1 MAFTPSS
8 LHTVQDKQAVM
19 EQGSGAPVQMRP
31 RIPWRMLSALLLALL
46 AQFLL
51 ETSPLNPVRYPWL
64 GFSIY
69 MAVILLTFWAWSNGE
84 LTLTPL
90 PETILRIDEMK
101 ARWGMA
107 SAALIVL
114 LLAFLLFKDN
124 TFTLINLFLWLL
136 GLGLLVRAFWDQI
149 PGETPLREKIREK
162 FSRLTDFRFSYWTFV
177 LLLAAGLVIFF
188 RVYRLAEVPSEP
200 YSDHAEKLLD
210 LYDVLLGKTSIFFT
224 RNTGREAMQFY
235 LTAAVA
241 LVFGTGVSF
250 TSLKIGTVLVG
261 LATLPFVYLLGK
273 ELGGRRA
280 GLLALILAGVAYW
293 GNVVSRIG
301 LRYTLYP
308 LFAAATLFFLLRGLR
323 RSSRNDIILAGLLL
337 GAGFHGYTA
346 FRIMP
351 FVVLLAFVLYW
362 LHSHSRGMR
371 LQSEFWFGLLIL
383 MSLTVFLPLLRYALE
398 NPQSIS
404 YRALTRLT
412 GIEEPLAGPVWM
424 TFLLNL
430 WRALVMFFWDNGVI
444 WAHSV
449 LHRPA
454 LDLVSAALLLPG
466 VTLMLARYGRQRDW
480 RDLFIIL
487 SIPLLMMPSILSIAF
502 PLENPSLNRT
512 SAALIPVVL
521 IISLCLDG
529 IMSALE
535 RAWTGTKGTIIA
547 WGLVIALFAFS
558 CWQNFD
564 LVFRQYDE
572 QYRFFS
578 LNSSEVGVVVRD
590 FLDSGNTM
598 EQVFV
603 LEYPHWVDSR
613 LVAIAAG
620 YPDIDPFIEREYL
633 FDTLSTHP
641 PLLFL
646 FNKDDRASLEILTLL
661 YPQGILNRYTSETAR
676 GDFWIYHVAADSRNP

>member
-1 MAFTPSS
+1 M
-8 LHTVQDKQAVM
+8 D
-19 EQGSGAPVQMRP
+19 QGSGAPVHSKTH
-31 RIPWRMLSALLLALL
+31 IPWRMLSAVLLALL
-46 AQFLL
+46 AQWVL
-51 ETSPLNPVRYPWL
+51 ETPPLNPVRHPWL

-69 MAVILLTFWAWSNGE
+69 LAVILLTFRAWSKGE
-84 LTLTPL
+84 LSLASL
-90 PETILRIDEMK
+90 PETIVRVDEMK
-101 ARWGMA
+101 ARWSMA

-124 TFTLINLFLWLL
+124 TFSLLNLALWLL
-136 GLGLLVRAFWDQI
+136 GLGLLVRAFWEQA
-149 PGETPLREKIREK
+149 PGGKPLRERIPEALQRLNQIK
-162 FSRLTDFRFSYWTFV
+162 FSHWTAI
-177 LLLAAGLVIFF
+177 LLLAAGLVIVF

-210 LYDVLLGKTSIFFT
+210 VYDVLRGQASIFFT
-224 RNTGREAMQFY
+224 RNTGREALQFY

-241 LVFGTGVSF
+241 LLFGTGVSF
-250 TSLKIGTVLVG
+250 MSLKIGTVLAG
-261 LATLPFVYLLGK
+261 LAALPFVYLLGR
-273 ELGGRRA
+273 ELGGRRV
-280 GLLALILAGVAYW
+280 GLLALIMVGISYW
-293 GNVVSRIG
+293 ENVVSRIG
-301 LRYTLYP
+301 LRYTFYP

-323 RSSRNDIILAGLLL
+323 RSSRNDIILAGMFL
-337 GAGFHGYTA
+337 GAGLHGYTA
-346 FRIMP
+346 FRVMP
-351 FVVLLAFVLYW
+351 LAVTLAFALYW
-362 LHSHSRGMR
+362 LHSQSRGMR
-371 LQSEFWFGLLIL
+371 LQSAFWFGLLIL
-383 MSLTVFLPLLRYALE
+383 VSLMVFLPLLRYALE
-398 NPQSIS
+398 NPQIIS
-404 YRALTRLT
+404 YRSLTRLT
-412 GIEEPLAGPVWM
+412 GIEKPLADPSWRV
-424 TFLLNL
+424 FLVNF
-430 WRALVMFFWDNGVI
+430 WRALTMFFWDNGKV

-449 LHRPA
+449 MNRPA

-466 VTLMLARYGRQRDW
+466 VTLVLARYGRARDW
-480 RDLFIIL
+480 RDLFLIL
-487 SIPLLMMPSILSIAF
+487 SIPLLLMPSILSLAF
-502 PLENPSLNRT
+502 PQENPSLNRT
-512 SAALIPVVL
+512 SAALIPAAL

-535 RAWTGTKGTIIA
+535 RAWEGTKGTAVA
-547 WGLVIALFAFS
+547 WGLGIALLAFS

-578 LNSSEVGVVVRD
+578 LNSGEAGQVVRG

-620 YPDIDPFIEREYL
+620 HPETDPFFQREYL
-633 FDTLSTHP
+633 FDTLDIRP